1 MPRVQVDFAPIEQT
15 QAASL
20 VIHHLAMA
28 AGIFQGLPEGDERE
42 QLKTCVE
49 ETFQGWNIERKAV
62 EAFVEAICSAYDEL
76 RFQDEAEE
84 DAQED

>member
-1 MPRVQVDFAPIEQT
+1 MPRVQVYFAPIDQA

-28 AGIFQGLPEGDERE
+28 AGIFQGLPEGNERE
-42 QLKTCVE
+42 QLKACIE
-49 ETFQGWNIERKAV
+49 ETFLGWEIEGKAI

-76 RFQDEAEE
+76 HWQNEAEE
-84 DAQED
+84 DALED